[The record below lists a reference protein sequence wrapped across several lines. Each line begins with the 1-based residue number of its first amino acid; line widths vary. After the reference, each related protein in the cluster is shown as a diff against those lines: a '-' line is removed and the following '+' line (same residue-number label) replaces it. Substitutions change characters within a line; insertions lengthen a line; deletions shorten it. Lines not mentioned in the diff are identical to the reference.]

1 MTDKSVSAAT
11 TIPFAAV
18 ILAAGLGTRMR
29 SGLPKVLHAV
39 AGRPMIGHL
48 AATIATLGPAKVV
61 VVTAPGMDAV
71 VEAAKPAVG
80 AVQQP
85 ALGTGHA
92 VLAAMPALA
101 HFTGDVLVL
110 YGDSPLITADTLRAM
125 LSKRRAGAAVVV
137 LGFRPPDPAG
147 YGRLVVDAAGRL
159 DRIVEHKD
167 ASEAERDIGLC
178 NSGFMAIDAAV
189 LPALL
194 QRLDS
199 NNAKGEYYLTDIVGH
214 ACAKGLAC
222 GYVEAPAEELI
233 GVNSRAELA
242 VAEAILQG
250 RLRAAAMAAGAT
262 LLDPASTY
270 FSFDTQLGSDVVVEP
285 NVFFAPGVVVGN
297 DVRIKAF
304 SHLEGCRVAEGA
316 VIGPF
321 ARLRPGADLGR
332 DVHVGNF
339 VEVKNTV
346 IEAGAKANHLTY
358 LGDAR
363 VGAGSNI
370 GAGTI
375 TCNYDGFGKYRT
387 DIGAGAFIG
396 SNSALVAPVTIGD
409 QAIVGA
415 GSTIARDVPAG
426 AVVLTRAEQRT
437 MPDGAERFRTKA
449 RERAAQAKMASR
461 SGGSNNK

>member
-1 MTDKSVSAAT
+1 MTDK
-11 TIPFAAV
+11 PFAAV

-29 SGLPKVLHAV
+29 SELPKVLHAL

-48 AATIATLGPAKVV
+48 AATVATLAPAKVV
-61 VVTAPGMDAV
+61 VVTAPDMDAV
-71 VEAAKPAVG
+71 VAAAKPAVG
-80 AVQQP
+80 AVQHP

-92 VLAAMPALA
+92 VRAAMPALA
-101 HFTGDVLVL
+101 GFAGDVLVL
-110 YGDSPLITADTLRAM
+110 YGDSPLITAETLRAM
-125 LSKRRAGAAVVV
+125 LAKRHAGAAVVV
-137 LGFRPPDPAG
+137 LGFRPADPTG
-147 YGRLVVDAAGRL
+147 YGRLVADAAGNL
-159 DRIVEHKD
+159 DRIVEHKE
-167 ASEAERDIGLC
+167 ASEAERQIGLC
-178 NSGFMAIDAAV
+178 NSGFMAIDGAV

-194 QRLDS
+194 ERLE
-199 NNAKGEYYLTDIVGH
+199 NHNAKGEYYLTDIVGH
-214 ACAKGLAC
+214 ARAEGLGC
-222 GYVEAPAEELI
+222 SFVEAEAEELI

-242 VAEAILQG
+242 VAEGILQR
-250 RLRAAAMAAGAT
+250 RLRAAAMATGAT

-270 FSFDTQLGSDVVVEP
+270 FSFDTKLGSDVVVEP
-285 NVFFAPGVVVGN
+285 NVFFAPGVTIGN
-297 DVRIKAF
+297 NVRVRAF

-375 TCNYDGFGKYRT
+375 TCNYDGFGKYFT

-396 SNSALVAPVTIGD
+396 SNTALVAPVTIGNM
-409 QAIVGA
+409 AIVGA
-415 GSTIARDVPAG
+415 GSTITRDVPAG
-426 AVVLTRAEQRT
+426 AVALTRADQRS
-437 MPDGAERFRTKA
+437 MPDAAEPFRA
-449 RERAAQAKMASR
+449 RAKERAAKAKAKSAAR
-461 SGGSNNK
+461 SSSDSK

>member
-1 MTDKSVSAAT
+1 MTDK
-11 TIPFAAV
+11 PFAAV

-29 SGLPKVLHAV
+29 STLPKVLHGL

-48 AATIATLGPAKVV
+48 AATVATLAPAKVV
-61 VVTAPGMDAV
+61 VVTAPGMEAV
-71 VEAAKPAVG
+71 VKAASPAEG

-92 VLAAMPALA
+92 VQAALPALA
-101 HFTGDVLVL
+101 GFTGDVLVL
-110 YGDSPLITADTLRAM
+110 YGDSPLITAETLRAM
-125 LSKRRAGAAVVV
+125 LAKRQSGAAVVV
-137 LGFRPPDPAG
+137 LGFRPADPTG
-147 YGRLVVDAAGRL
+147 YGRLVADAAGQL
-159 DRIVEHKD
+159 DRIVEHKE
-167 ASEAERDIGLC
+167 ANAAERAIGLC
-178 NSGFMAIDAAV
+178 NSGFMAIDGAV
-189 LPALL
+189 LPGLL
-194 QRLDS
+194 ARLRND
-199 NNAKGEYYLTDIVGH
+199 NAKGEYYLTDIVAH
-214 ACAKGLAC
+214 ARAQKLAC

-242 VAEAILQG
+242 VAEAIAQT

-297 DVRIKAF
+297 NVRVKAF
-304 SHLEGCRVAEGA
+304 SHLEGCRIAEGA

-321 ARLRPGADLGR
+321 ARLRPGAELGR

-339 VEVKNTV
+339 VEVKNAV

-375 TCNYDGFGKYRT
+375 TCNYDGFGKYHT

-396 SNSALVAPVTIGD
+396 SNTALVAPVSVGD
-409 QAIVGA
+409 HAIVGA

-426 AVVLTRAEQRT
+426 AVALTRAEQQSL
-437 MPDGAERFRTKA
+437 PGSAERFRTKA
-449 RERAAQAKMASR
+449 RERAAKAKAKASSR
-461 SGGSNNK
+461 GGADNK